1 MASGANIVA
10 PGSAGSQVVPELC
23 VAGQRTPD
31 HERLLASEI
40 DQLDENEWA
49 VWKPRWSAFHRTR
62 LHRHLADL
70 GVDTIVVAGC
80 NFPNCPRATIYDGSE
95 HDYRVLV
102 PVDAVS
108 AIEAWHISELAKIG
122 VVTTGTADLLLALSS
137 AVSVGRPGPGSG

>member
-1 MASGANIVA
+1 M
-10 PGSAGSQVVPELC
+10 PELC

-31 HERLLASEI
+31 HERLLAGEI
-40 DQLDENEWA
+40 EQLDGNEWA

-108 AIEAWHISELAKIG
+108 AIEA
-122 VVTTGTADLLLALSS
+122 
-137 AVSVGRPGPGSG
+137 

>member
-1 MASGANIVA
+1 M
-10 PGSAGSQVVPELC
+10 PELY
-23 VAGQRTPD
+23 VAGQRTLD
-31 HERLLASEI
+31 HDRLLAGEI
-40 DQLDENEWA
+40 AQLDGNEWA

-62 LHRHLADL
+62 LHQHLADL
-70 GVDTIVVAGC
+70 DVDTIVVAGC

-122 VVTTGTADLLLALSS
+122 VLTTGNADLVLAVSS
-137 AVSVGRPGPGSG
+137 AASDWPTRAGPS